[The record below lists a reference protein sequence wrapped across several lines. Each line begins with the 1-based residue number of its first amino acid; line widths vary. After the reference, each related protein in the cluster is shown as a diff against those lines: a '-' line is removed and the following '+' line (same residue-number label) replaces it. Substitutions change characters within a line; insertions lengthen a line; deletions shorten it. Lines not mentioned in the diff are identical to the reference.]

1 LPTWLGVAL
10 AASFGLVTA
19 HRAALRDLP
28 AALMAAGMAAM
39 SLGMAGVGPDLVHG
53 PWWGA
58 GFASVAAWPVVRG
71 VPVCG
76 GRLAH
81 LLGGV
86 AMVYMCALP
95 GHQVEAGAGSAAG
108 AGAGGLVTLVGH
120 HGYGGA
126 EVALPGGAAAG
137 LVGSGGDALALLG
150 WVLACYFLLGAVSA
164 LTRRDAAGV
173 LTTPRPSVL
182 GEAAMA
188 LSTAVML
195 TALS

>member
-1 LPTWLGVAL
+1 LPTWLGVTL

-28 AALMAAGMAAM
+28 AALMAGGMAVM

-53 PWWGA
+53 PWWAA
-58 GFASVAAWPVVRG
+58 GFASVALWPLVRG

-76 GRLAH
+76 GRLPH

-95 GHQVEAGAGSAAG
+95 GHQVGASAGSP
-108 AGAGGLVTLVGH
+108 AGAGGLMTLAGH
-120 HGYGGA
+120 HGHGGA
-126 EVALPGGAAAG
+126 EVALPGGVAAG
-137 LVGSGGDALALLG
+137 LVGPGGGALALLG
-150 WVLACYFLLGAVSA
+150 WVLALYFLLGTVSA
-164 LTRRDAAGV
+164 LTRRDASGV

-188 LSTAVML
+188 LGTAVML

>member
-1 LPTWLGVAL
+1 MPTWLGVTL

-28 AALMAAGMAAM
+28 AALMAAGMAIM

-53 PWWGA
+53 PWWAA
-58 GFASVAAWPVVRG
+58 GFASVALWPLVRG

-95 GHQVEAGAGSAAG
+95 GHQVGASP
-108 AGAGGLVTLVGH
+108 GAGGVTLAGH
-120 HGYGGA
+120 HGHGGA
-126 EVALPGGAAAG
+126 VVALPGGAAAG
-137 LVGSGGDALALLG
+137 LVGPKGGPLALFG
-150 WVLACYFLLGAVSA
+150 WVLALYFLLGTVSA

-188 LSTAVML
+188 LGTAVML